1 MPFNAELITDVI
13 RVRTRLSIS
22 VILAAVLLGERL
34 SALAIAGSGI
44 VLAATILIMKYD
56 SIQPPYHIM
65 LP

>member
-1 MPFNAELITDVI
+1 
-13 RVRTRLSIS
+13 
-22 VILAAVLLGERL
+22 VILAAVPLGERL

-56 SIQPPYHIM
+56 SIQPPHHIM